1 MRQVGF
7 TEIYTVYLRTWGPG
21 VSFQRHAPQ
30 TRKEE
35 RQLDIIEI
43 KNLTTNEILT
53 LKEDL
58 IKELKFREGIGRD
71 IELLEA
77 RKLKTILEKDLTQQ
91 EMMSDRVLVRNELN
105 EVKKDISR
113 LQKENSI
120 QNLMEVLKDKN

>member
-1 MRQVGF
+1 MGAWSVVPAAR
-7 TEIYTVYLRTWGPG
+7 P
-21 VSFQRHAPQ
+21 SN
-30 TRKEE
+30 RKEE

-105 EVKKDISR
+105 EVKKDITR